1 MSTCAECLHFD
12 GDCET
17 THIEIAGRWREV
29 YLHRCQK
36 HPERING
43 DAVHEECFESRAETK
58 RIAKGFDKPVGR
70 TDGLIQGELF

>member
-43 DAVHEECFESRAETK
+43 DAVHEECFVSRADAERKT
-58 RIAKGFDKPVGR
+58 RGFDKPVESTTGFS
-70 TDGLIQGELF
+70 QGELL